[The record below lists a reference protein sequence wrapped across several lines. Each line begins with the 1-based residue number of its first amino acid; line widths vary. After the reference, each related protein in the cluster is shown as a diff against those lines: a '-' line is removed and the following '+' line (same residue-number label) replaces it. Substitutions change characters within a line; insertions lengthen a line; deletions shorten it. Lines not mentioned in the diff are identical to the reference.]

1 MVMPDTANIGGSWR
15 LAGAGIP
22 ENGPVLTFCMG
33 HVFENGAA
41 IATYSISE
49 DAVLSFTAGV
59 MDEEEPRLD
68 ERLLVRLGRGHG
80 GTGSARHLPAEEVEW
95 GDQIDGYVTIIK
107 HASLGEVLDIGV
119 ARTLFRVE

>member
-41 IATYSISE
+41 IATYSIE
-49 DAVLSFTAGV
+49 DAVLSFTADV
-59 MDEEEPRLD
+59 MDEE
-68 ERLLVRLGRGHG
+68 GHDWTSVYSFG
-80 GTGSARHLPAEEVEW
+80 LAAAMEDQIGPALPAEESRG
-95 GDQIDGYVTIIK
+95 GDRIDGYVTIIK